1 MNIIA
6 IVSQKGGT
14 GKSTLAFSLAVA
26 AEQRGIRT
34 SVIDMDP
41 QGTTKKWY
49 GRREADG
56 GPEVNALNA
65 SQLTAAMPL
74 LKKQGIKLVIIDT
87 PGADT
92 PGVTAAIQAADL
104 CLIPARPSVADIEA
118 SAPTVSAI
126 HRLGKS
132 FSYVLNQCPPGRSI
146 RTMDAFR
153 VLQLTGAVAST
164 PLALRADHM
173 DALATGQG
181 VTERD
186 TNSKASAEIRELLEW
201 TLNKMEGKPHGQ
213 KQTRVA

>member
-1 MNIIA
+1 
-6 IVSQKGGT
+6 
-14 GKSTLAFSLAVA
+14 
-26 AEQRGIRT
+26 
-34 SVIDMDP
+34 
-41 QGTTKKWY
+41 
-49 GRREADG
+49 
-56 GPEVNALNA
+56 
-65 SQLTAAMPL
+65 MPL
-74 LKKQGIKLVIIDT
+74 LRKQGVQLVIIDT

-92 PGVTAAIQAADL
+92 PGVTAAIQLADL

-126 HRLGKS
+126 HRLGKP

-146 RTMDAFR
+146 RTTDAFR

-186 TNSKASAEIRELLEW
+186 PNSKAAGEIRELLTW
-201 TLNKMEGKPHGQ
+201 TLNRIEGKPHGQ

>member
-1 MNIIA
+1 MNILA

-26 AEQRGIRT
+26 AEEQGIRT
-34 SVIDMDP
+34 SIIDMDP

-56 GPEVNALNA
+56 SPEVNALNA
-65 SQLTAAMPL
+65 TQLESAMPL
-74 LKKQGIKLVIIDT
+74 LRKQGIQLVIIDT

-92 PGVTAAIQAADL
+92 PGGTAAIQVADL

-126 HRLGKS
+126 HRLGKP

-164 PLALRADHM
+164 PLAMRADHM

-186 TNSKASAEIRELLEW
+186 TNSKAAVEIRELLEW
-201 TLNKMEGKPHGQ
+201 TLNKMKGKPHGQ

>member
-1 MNIIA
+1 MKVLA

-14 GKSTLAFSLAVA
+14 GKSTLTFSLAVA
-26 AEQRGIRT
+26 AEEAGLKT
-34 SVIDMDP
+34 VVIDLDP

-49 GRREADG
+49 MRRDAEA
-56 GPEVNALNA
+56 GPEVNALRAN
-65 SQLTAAMPL
+65 QLDAAMPL
-74 LKKQGIKLVIIDT
+74 LRKQGVELVIIDT
-87 PGADT
+87 PGSDT
-92 PGVTAAIQAADL
+92 PGVAAAIQAADL

-126 HRLGKS
+126 HRLGKP

-146 RTMDAFR
+146 RTADAFR

-186 TNSKASAEIRELLEW
+186 TNSKAAGEIRELLEW
-201 TLNKMEGKPHGQ
+201 TLKRIEGKSN
-213 KQTRVA
+213 V

>member
-1 MNIIA
+1 MNILA

-26 AEQRGIRT
+26 AEEQGIKT
-34 SVIDMDP
+34 SIIDVDP

-49 GRREADG
+49 GRRETEA
-56 GPEVNALNA
+56 GPEVNALA
-65 SQLTAAMPL
+65 AGQLEAALPL
-74 LKKQGIKLVIIDT
+74 LRKQGVQLVIIDT

-92 PGVTAAIQAADL
+92 PGVTAAIQMANL

-126 HRLGKS
+126 HRLGKQ

-146 RTMDAFR
+146 RTSDAFR

-181 VTERD
+181 VTERNP
-186 TNSKASAEIRELLEW
+186 TSKASAEIRELLVW
-201 TLNKMEGKPHGQ
+201 TLNKMERKIHGQ
-213 KQTRVA
+213 KQACVA

>member
-1 MNIIA
+1 MKILA

-26 AEQRGIRT
+26 AEEQGVRT

-49 GRREADG
+49 GRREVAN
-56 GPEVNALNA
+56 GPEVNALTA
-65 SQLTAAMPL
+65 GQLEQAMPL
-74 LKKQGIKLVIIDT
+74 LRKQGIQLVIIDT

-92 PGVTAAIQAADL
+92 PGVTAAIQVADL

-126 HRLGKS
+126 HRLGKP

-146 RTMDAFR
+146 RTSDAFR

-186 TNSKASAEIRELLEW
+186 THSKAAGEIRELLEW
-201 TLNKMEGKPHGQ
+201 TLNKMEVKLHGQ

>member
-1 MNIIA
+1 MYVLA

-14 GKSTLAFSLAVA
+14 GKSTLAISLAVA
-26 AEQRGIRT
+26 AEEQGLKT
-34 SVIDMDP
+34 SIIDIDP

-49 GRREADG
+49 IRREAET
-56 GPEVNALNA
+56 GPEVNALSVN
-65 SQLTAAMPL
+65 QLEAAMPL
-74 LKKQGIKLVIIDT
+74 LQKQGVQLVIIDT
-87 PGADT
+87 PGADV
-92 PGVTAAIQAADL
+92 PGVPAAIQLADL

-126 HRLGKS
+126 HRLGKL

-146 RTMDAFR
+146 RTTDAFR

-164 PLALRADHM
+164 SLALRADHM

-186 TNSKASAEIRELLEW
+186 PNSKAAGEIRELLAW
-201 TLNKMEGKPHGQ
+201 TLNRMEGKPHGQ

>member
-1 MNIIA
+1 MNILA

-26 AEQRGIRT
+26 AEEQGIRT
-34 SVIDMDP
+34 SIIDMDP

-49 GRREADG
+49 GRRKADG

-65 SQLTAAMPL
+65 TQLEPAMPL
-74 LKKQGIKLVIIDT
+74 LRKQGIQLVIIDT

-92 PGVTAAIQAADL
+92 PGVTAAIQVADL

-126 HRLGKS
+126 HRLGKP
-132 FSYVLNQCPPGRSI
+132 FSYILNQCPPGRSI

-164 PLALRADHM
+164 PLAMRADHM

-186 TNSKASAEIRELLEW
+186 INSKAAAEIRELLEW
-201 TLNKMEGKPHGQ
+201 TLNKMEGKQHGQ

>member
-1 MNIIA
+1 MNILA

-26 AEQRGIRT
+26 AEQQGVRT
-34 SVIDMDP
+34 SIIDMDP

-56 GPEVNALNA
+56 GPEVNALTA
-65 SQLTAAMPL
+65 TQLEPAMPL
-74 LKKQGIKLVIIDT
+74 LRKQGIQLVIIDT

-92 PGVTAAIQAADL
+92 PGVTAAIQIADL

-126 HRLGKS
+126 HRLGKP

-146 RTMDAFR
+146 RTTDAFR

-164 PLALRADHM
+164 PLAMRADHM
-173 DALATGQG
+173 DALATGKG

-186 TNSKASAEIRELLEW
+186 TNSKAAAEIRELLAW

>member
-1 MNIIA
+1 MNILA

-26 AEQRGIRT
+26 AEEQDIRT
-34 SVIDMDP
+34 SIIDMDP

-49 GRREADG
+49 GRRESDG

-65 SQLTAAMPL
+65 TQLEPAMPL
-74 LKKQGIKLVIIDT
+74 LRKQGIQLVIIDT

-92 PGVTAAIQAADL
+92 PGVTAAIQVADL

-126 HRLGKS
+126 HRLGKP

-164 PLALRADHM
+164 PLAMRADHM

-186 TNSKASAEIRELLEW
+186 ISSKAAAEIRELLKW

>member
-1 MNIIA
+1 MHVLA

-26 AEQRGIRT
+26 AEEQGLKT
-34 SVIDMDP
+34 SIIDIDP

-49 GRREADG
+49 SRREAET
-56 GPEVNALNA
+56 GPEVNALSVN
-65 SQLTAAMPL
+65 QLEAAMPL
-74 LKKQGIKLVIIDT
+74 LRKQGVQLVIIDT
-87 PGADT
+87 PGADV
-92 PGVTAAIQAADL
+92 PGVPAAIQLADL

-126 HRLGKS
+126 HRLGKP

-146 RTMDAFR
+146 RTSDAFR
-153 VLQLTGAVAST
+153 VLQLSGAVANT
-164 PLALRADHM
+164 PLAMRADHM

-186 TNSKASAEIRELLEW
+186 PNSKAAGEIRELLTW
-201 TLNKMEGKPHGQ
+201 TLNRMEGKPHGQ

>member
-1 MNIIA
+1 MHVLA

-26 AEQRGIRT
+26 AEEQGLKT
-34 SVIDMDP
+34 SIIDIDP

-49 GRREADG
+49 SRREAEA
-56 GPEVNALNA
+56 GPEVNALSVN
-65 SQLTAAMPL
+65 QLEAAMSL
-74 LKKQGIKLVIIDT
+74 LRKQGVQLVIIDT
-87 PGADT
+87 PGADV
-92 PGVTAAIQAADL
+92 PGVPAAIQLADL

-126 HRLGKS
+126 HRLGKP

-146 RTMDAFR
+146 RTLDAFR

-186 TNSKASAEIRELLEW
+186 PNSKAAGEIRELLTW
-201 TLNKMEGKPHGQ
+201 TLNRIEGKFHGQ

>member
-1 MNIIA
+1 MNILA

-26 AEQRGIRT
+26 AEQQGVRT
-34 SVIDMDP
+34 SIIDMDP

-56 GPEVNALNA
+56 GPEVNALT
-65 SQLTAAMPL
+65 STQLEPAMPL
-74 LKKQGIKLVIIDT
+74 LRKQGIQLVIIDT

-92 PGVTAAIQAADL
+92 PGVTAAIQIADL

-126 HRLGKS
+126 HRLGKP

-146 RTMDAFR
+146 RTTDAFR

-164 PLALRADHM
+164 PLAMRADHM
-173 DALATGQG
+173 DALATGKG

-186 TNSKASAEIRELLEW
+186 TNSKAAAEIRELLAW

>member
-1 MNIIA
+1 MNILA

-26 AEQRGIRT
+26 AEEQGIRT
-34 SVIDMDP
+34 SIIDMDP

-65 SQLTAAMPL
+65 TQLEPAMPL
-74 LKKQGIKLVIIDT
+74 LRKQGIQLVIIDT

-92 PGVTAAIQAADL
+92 PGVTAAIQMADL

-126 HRLGKS
+126 HRLGKP

-164 PLALRADHM
+164 PLAMRADHM

-186 TNSKASAEIRELLEW
+186 ISSKAAAEIRELLKW
-201 TLNKMEGKPHGQ
+201 MLNKMEGKPHGQ

>member
-1 MNIIA
+1 MHVLA

-14 GKSTLAFSLAVA
+14 GKSTLAFSLGVA
-26 AEQRGIRT
+26 AEEQGLKT
-34 SVIDMDP
+34 SIIDIDP

-49 GRREADG
+49 GRREAES
-56 GPEVNALNA
+56 GPEVNAINA
-65 SQLTAAMPL
+65 GQLEVALPL
-74 LKKQGIKLVIIDT
+74 LQKQGIQLVIIDT

-92 PGVTAAIQAADL
+92 PGVTAAIQIADL

-126 HRLGKS
+126 HRLGKP

-146 RTMDAFR
+146 RTTDAYR

-173 DALATGQG
+173 DALATGKG

-186 TNSKASAEIRELLEW
+186 TNSKAAGEIRELLEW
-201 TLNKMEGKPHGQ
+201 TLNRMEGRPHGQ

>member
-1 MNIIA
+1 MNILA

-26 AEQRGIRT
+26 AEQQGVRT
-34 SVIDMDP
+34 SIIDMDP

-56 GPEVNALNA
+56 GPEVNALTA
-65 SQLTAAMPL
+65 TQLEPAMPL
-74 LKKQGIKLVIIDT
+74 LRKQGIQLVIIDT

-92 PGVTAAIQAADL
+92 PGVTAAIQVADL

-126 HRLGKS
+126 HRLGKP

-146 RTMDAFR
+146 RTTDAFR
-153 VLQLTGAVAST
+153 VLQLTGAVASM
-164 PLALRADHM
+164 PLAMRADHM

-186 TNSKASAEIRELLEW
+186 TNSKAAAEIRELLAW